1 MKSLEAAEKLADLK
15 AYLQKTTFA
24 LQASAGVL
32 YEN

>member
-1 MKSLEAAEKLADLK
+1 MCIRDSLK